1 MIPAVCPAV
10 RTHLYPIGL
19 IRGAK
24 FLISAL
30 HRRNTCLPGG
40 AGAANREVFNSCLT
54 NISAQSEG
62 IHMYLIGEALVGDGA
77 ELAHIDLLIGNKEGA
92 VGQAFA
98 NSLSQ
103 LSKGHTP
110 LLAVIRPN
118 LPTKPSTLIIPKV
131 TMKKGYQVNQMFG
144 PVQAAVA
151 KAVADS
157 VEEGVFEGIDI
168 EDTVILASVYLN
180 TAAED
185 YNKIYRFNYGA
196 VKLALRRALDRFPD
210 VETLLHEKD
219 RAAHAVMGFK
229 VQRLWNPPYLQVA
242 MDLVDRNH
250 MRKVLESLPQND
262 HLIIEAGTPLIK
274 KFGLSIISEI
284 REIRPNAF
292 IVADLKTLDT
302 GNLEARMTADA
313 GADAVVI
320 SGLAP
325 LSTIEKAIED
335 TRKTGIYTVVDM
347 LNVENPVAVI
357 KDLKVKPDV
366 VELHRGIDV
375 EDTAYAWGDIPA
387 IKKAGGKRLL
397 VATAGG
403 IRQPVVKDALKA
415 GADILVV
422 GRAITA
428 SKNIQN
434 AAEEF
439 LQELNTEEIDQFR
452 IMTDF

>member
-1 MIPAVCPAV
+1 M
-10 RTHLYPIGL
+10 
-19 IRGAK
+19 
-24 FLISAL
+24 
-30 HRRNTCLPGG
+30 
-40 AGAANREVFNSCLT
+40 
-54 NISAQSEG
+54 
-62 IHMYLIGEALVGDGA
+62 
-77 ELAHIDLLIGNKEGA
+77 
-92 VGQAFA
+92 
-98 NSLSQ
+98 
-103 LSKGHTP
+103 
-110 LLAVIRPN
+110 
-118 LPTKPSTLIIPKV
+118 
-131 TMKKGYQVNQMFG
+131 
-144 PVQAAVA
+144 
-151 KAVADS
+151 
-157 VEEGVFEGIDI
+157 
-168 EDTVILASVYLN
+168 
-180 TAAED
+180 
-185 YNKIYRFNYGA
+185 
-196 VKLALRRALDRFPD
+196 KLALRRALDRFPD
-210 VETLLHEKD
+210 VGTLLHEKD

-229 VQRLWNPPYLQVA
+229 VQRLWDPPYLQVA
-242 MDLVDRNH
+242 MDLVDKNH

-325 LSTIEKAIED
+325 LSTIEKAILD
-335 TRKTGIYTVVDM
+335 TKKTGIYTVVDM
-347 LNVENPVAVI
+347 LNVEDPRAVVEQ
-357 KDLKVKPDV
+357 LKVKPDV

-375 EDTAYAWGDIPA
+375 ENTAHAWGDIPA
-387 IKKAGGKRLL
+387 IKKAGGERML

-403 IRQPVVKDALKA
+403 IRQAVVKDALKA

-439 LQELNTEEIDQFR
+439 LEELSTEEIDQFR